1 MPGGRSEVFWERWMR
16 NGTPLQRAGLVEEQA
31 APRSVA
37 LRGENIEVVAA
48 GQGDLDGR
56 GFGAVTEPV
65 RMVSG
70 CGRPPH
76 RGGSARKGFWTPI
89 RSPAASASPG
99 RTGGRG
105 RSASKPS
112 LRPDSFRPD
121 ASRYLCGRSRF
132 HPPGAGAS
140 NATPGKSL
148 PAEPLP
154 RPIGCIRKM
163 PEHPSE
169 KDPFRRVL
177 GGVKPTPTTA
187 TPTPTTAISCR
198 RRLNRP
204 RRPYLRRQ
212 NPKNEGLWSM

>member
-1 MPGGRSEVFWERWMR
+1 M
-16 NGTPLQRAGLVEEQA
+16 PLQRAGLVEEQA
-31 APRSVA
+31 SSRSAA
-37 LRGENIEVVAA
+37 LRGENIEAVATW
-48 GQGDLDGR
+48 QRDLEGR

-105 RSASKPS
+105 RSVSKPP
-112 LRPDSFRPD
+112 LRPDSFRSD

-140 NATPGKSL
+140 DAIPGKSR
-148 PAEPLP
+148 PAAPQS
-154 RPIGCIRKM
+154 RPIGCSRRM
-163 PEHPSE
+163 PKHSFGQ
-169 KDPFRRVL
+169 DP
-177 GGVKPTPTTA
+177 
-187 TPTPTTAISCR
+187 
-198 RRLNRP
+198 
-204 RRPYLRRQ
+204 LRRGVMCETDANHCHTDANHCHLLPSPAQ
-212 NPKNEGLWSM
+212 SAPKTLSSSPEP

>member
-1 MPGGRSEVFWERWMR
+1 MGTRCRVEGRRSSGYSGCETECLF
-16 NGTPLQRAGLVEEQA
+16 EEQA
-31 APRSVA
+31 SLRNRP
-37 LRGENIEVVAA
+37 LRGVSLPEEKISRREQR
-48 GQGDLDGR
+48 GRGDLEGR

-70 CGRPPH
+70 CGRPLH

-132 HPPGAGAS
+132 HPPRADAS
-140 NATPGKSL
+140 DATPGKSL
-148 PAEPLP
+148 PAAPQS
-154 RPIGCIRKM
+154 RPIVCSWRM
-163 PEHPSE
+163 PKHPFGR
-169 KDPFRRVL
+169 DP
-177 GGVKPTPTTA
+177 
-187 TPTPTTAISCR
+187 
-198 RRLNRP
+198 
-204 RRPYLRRQ
+204 LRRGFMCETNANHCHTDANHCHILPPPAQ
-212 NPKNEGLWSM
+212 SAPKTLSSSLEP